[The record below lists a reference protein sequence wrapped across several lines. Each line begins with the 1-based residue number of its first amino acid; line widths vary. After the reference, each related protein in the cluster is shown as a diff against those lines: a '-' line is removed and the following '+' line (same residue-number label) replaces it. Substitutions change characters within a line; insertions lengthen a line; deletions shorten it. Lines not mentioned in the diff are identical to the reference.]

1 MPTRRQI
8 AASILGVYRGQ
19 QARVGYVLPA
29 KVIAALSEHS
39 GWSIDETEN
48 GINYGRAEGWFTFAP
63 HMFLT
68 LTDDGFVEMKRSNV
82 HRPSSLA
89 SS

>member
-8 AASILGVYRGQ
+8 ADSILGVYRGQ

-82 HRPSSLA
+82 HRQSSLA

>member
-29 KVIAALSEHS
+29 KVIVALSEHS

-48 GINYGRAEGWFTFAP
+48 GINYGRAEGWFDFAP

-68 LTDDGFVEMKRSNV
+68 LTDDGFAEIERGKVRG
-82 HRPSSLA
+82 A
-89 SS
+89 SSRASS